1 MEASYVRRPDFI
13 IGAAVATGVARRV
26 WGETHPNQ
34 PKLDRPAVMT
44 LSFNRV
50 LKNLAHPDDA
60 ARTLDILDA
69 SHRIA
74 DRFGIHHVEF
84 QHSHFAS
91 TQAAYLKEMRDRL
104 KAARSKVNQ
113 ICLEFGLLNIS
124 APDRVVRLET
134 IDLTK
139 QWIDHAI
146 AVGCPRVILNQG
158 TLAPEARESAIATLN
173 EIAEHGKKRKVFV
186 TMENRGYGP
195 PIQAVRS

>member
-1 MEASYVRRPDFI
+1 M
-13 IGAAVATGVARRV
+13 
-26 WGETHPNQ
+26 
-34 PKLDRPAVMT
+34 
-44 LSFNRV
+44 
-50 LKNLAHPDDA
+50 
-60 ARTLDILDA
+60 
-69 SHRIA
+69 IA

-146 AVGCPRVILNQG
+146 AVDCPRVILNQG
-158 TLAPEARESAIATLN
+158 TLAPEVRESAIATLN

-186 TMENRGYGP
+186 TMENRGYGS